1 MGYAAYEGMNT
12 EGIKRMYQYEAN
24 SNKRPEAAYGIK
36 NPAPVRLGQNN
47 TGIPIGMQRRF
58 EAFSGFS
65 FDDVKVH
72 YNSDKPAQLQAL
84 AYTQG
89 NRVYMASGQEKHL
102 EHELGHVVQQ
112 KAGRIHATE
121 QRGSLPVNTSAAL
134 EAQADAYARES
145 RMMPLPSV
153 PVSQPVT
160 VQCCQAAQLRQVWAA
175 LSEELAPQFPA
186 RHLITEEQKAGRIGD
201 CYRPRD
207 VGMNTVILL
216 TQDEFIG
223 YIKEYE
229 FRVNTEKNL
238 VVDGGRLKQKGFCF
252 EVSMV
257 LPSFTFENKAPEK
270 YADGRY
276 ASDVYRIPVSEWK
289 SKSCVYMSG
298 LCESMSG
305 EKCVI
310 NHIWKTERV

>member
-1 MGYAAYEGMNT
+1 MNT
-12 EGIKRMYQYEAN
+12 EGIKRMYQYEAD

-58 EAFSGFS
+58 ETFSGFS

-160 VQCCQAAQLRQVWAA
+160 VQCCQAAQLRRVWAA

-223 YIKEYE
+223 YIKKYE

-238 VVDGGRLKQKGFCF
+238 VVDGGRIKQEGCRFY
-252 EVSMV
+252 VWMR
-257 LPSFTFENKAPEK
+257 LPAFSFGNEAPEK
-270 YADGRY
+270 YANGRY
-276 ASDVYRIPVSEWK
+276 VSGVYGVPVTKWKSESDV
-289 SKSCVYMSG
+289 CMSG
-298 LCESMSG
+298 LCDTMSG
-305 EKCVI
+305 RNCVI
-310 NHIWKTERV
+310 DHIEKTERV